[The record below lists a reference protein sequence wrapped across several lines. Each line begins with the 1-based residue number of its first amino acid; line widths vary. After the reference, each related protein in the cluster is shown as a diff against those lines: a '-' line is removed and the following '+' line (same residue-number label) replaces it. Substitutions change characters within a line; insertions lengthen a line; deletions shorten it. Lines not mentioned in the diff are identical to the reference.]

1 MIPRPLVSLF
11 LTGVCACTLLACGA
25 DKPAEATTEASA
37 KPAASAPAKAPS
49 AEPAAIVA
57 PPKPKGPPVTLSG
70 VAIDPAVAGPC
81 KIEPGKTFF
90 EYDAATL
97 KGPDLG
103 ALNALAT
110 CVTKGPLKGKTLEI
124 LGHADPTGDADYTA
138 ATKATSRAQ
147 AVADYLEAMDVKKP
161 KLKVV
166 PGSPVITAKAAGQT
180 IIAERR
186 VEVRLGK

>member
-1 MIPRPLVSLF
+1 MIPRPLVSLV
-11 LTGVCACTLLACGA
+11 LAAVCACTLLACGA
-25 DKPAEATTEASA
+25 DKPAETTAAPSAS
-37 KPAASAPAKAPS
+37 PAASAPAKAVS
-49 AEPAAIVA
+49 AESAAIVA
-57 PPKPKGPPVTLSG
+57 PPKPKGPAVTLSG
-70 VAIDPAVAGPC
+70 VAIDPALAGPC
-81 KIEPGKTFF
+81 KIEPAKTFF

-138 ATKATSRAQ
+138 ATKAASRAQ
-147 AVADYLEAMDVKKP
+147 AVADYLEAMEVKKP
-161 KLKVV
+161 KLKVT
-166 PGSPVITAKAAGQT
+166 PGAPLITAKAAGQT

-186 VEVRLGK
+186 VEVRLAK